1 MRGQHPRQFQGRA
14 QEGGV
19 MGMRE
24 VARGPRGEKEE
35 GGGGRKGLEK

>member
-24 VARGPRGEKEE
+24 VAWGPRGEKEE
-35 GGGGRKGLEK
+35 GGGRKGLEK